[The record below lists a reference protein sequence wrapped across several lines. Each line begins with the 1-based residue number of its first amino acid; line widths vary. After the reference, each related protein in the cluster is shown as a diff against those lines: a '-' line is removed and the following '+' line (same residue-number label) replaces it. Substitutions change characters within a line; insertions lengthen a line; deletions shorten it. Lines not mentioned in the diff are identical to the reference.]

1 VTRSKL
7 IDLLTQRFP
16 QYSRQDVDVSVKE
29 IINGLSDAMKEGRR
43 IEIRW
48 FGSFYLKYRK
58 ERTGRNPRTGESVQI
73 PGKKVLNFKASK
85 ELRLCVK
92 EINQSESPR
101 LY

>member
-29 IINGLSDAMKEGRR
+29 IINGLSDAMKERRR

-48 FGSFYLKYRK
+48 FGSFYFKYRK

-73 PGKKVLNFKASK
+73 PGKTVLNFKASK
-85 ELRLCVK
+85 ELLLRVK
-92 EINQSESPR
+92 EV
-101 LY
+101 

>member
-29 IINGLSDAMKEGRR
+29 IINGLSDAMKERRR

-48 FGSFYLKYRK
+48 FGSFYFKYRK

-73 PGKKVLNFKASK
+73 PGKNVLNFKASK
-85 ELRLCVK
+85 ELRLRVK
-92 EINQSESPR
+92 EV
-101 LY
+101 